1 MFITFSCI
9 LNHIYLQYD
18 RPSVFLPITK
28 ASVIVVEREYLEL
41 WVVVA
46 QLMPQLLLDED
57 HGDSE
62 AVQQVCP
69 TKAIN
74 IS

>member
-1 MFITFSCI
+1 MID
-9 LNHIYLQYD
+9 LQY
-18 RPSVFLPITK
+18 FTK
-28 ASVIVVEREYLEL
+28 ASIIEL

>member
-1 MFITFSCI
+1 MID
-9 LNHIYLQYD
+9 LQY
-18 RPSVFLPITK
+18 FTK
-28 ASVIVVEREYLEL
+28 ASIIVVEREYLEL